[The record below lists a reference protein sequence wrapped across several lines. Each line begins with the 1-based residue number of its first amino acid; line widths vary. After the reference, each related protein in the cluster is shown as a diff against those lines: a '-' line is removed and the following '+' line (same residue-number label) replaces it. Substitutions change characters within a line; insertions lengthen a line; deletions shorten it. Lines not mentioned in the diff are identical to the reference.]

1 MTFLCHPELV
11 SGSIQIEIL
20 WYTRVLS
27 PKVSETLNKRPIRG
41 RFFIGKHMKS
51 LLGLKGKQTQT
62 FTESGMRIPV
72 THVQAGPCFITAID
86 TNDRYTNIQLGF
98 GTKTHITKAEEGH
111 YKKAGIT
118 QKLRFLRSMR
128 VKAIPQGWVVG
139 KELAISDVFAVGD
152 VIRVTG
158 ISKGKGFAGV
168 VKRHG
173 FAGGPKTHGQ
183 SDRERAPGSIG
194 ATTTPGRVFK
204 GKRMAGR
211 MGHDTV
217 TVKGLQVV
225 GIDEANHTLIVKG
238 LVPGPKN
245 TLVVVAKENE

>member
-1 MTFLCHPELV
+1 
-11 SGSIQIEIL
+11 
-20 WYTRVLS
+20 
-27 PKVSETLNKRPIRG
+27 
-41 RFFIGKHMKS
+41 MKS

-72 THVQAGPCFITAID
+72 TYITAGPCFITALDIAP
-86 TNDRYTNIQLGF
+86 TYTNIQIGF
-98 GTKTHITKAEEGH
+98 GTKTQNTKAERGH
-111 YKKAGIT
+111 TKKAGIT
-118 QKLRFLRSMR
+118 QNLRFLRSIR
-128 VKAIPQGWVVG
+128 VTAVPEGWVVG
-139 KELAISDVFAVGD
+139 KELAIADVFAVGD

-211 MGHDTV
+211 MGSDVV
-217 TVKGLQVV
+217 TVKGLRVV
-225 GIDEANHTLIVKG
+225 AIDEPNHMLIVKG

-245 TLVVVAKENE
+245 TLVIVAKENE

>member
-1 MTFLCHPELV
+1 M
-11 SGSIQIEIL
+11 
-20 WYTRVLS
+20 S
-27 PKVSETLNKRPIRG
+27 PKVSETSKNDRSEAV
-41 RFFIGKHMKS
+41 FFIGKHMKS

-62 FTESGMRIPV
+62 FTKEGMRIPV
-72 THVQAGPCFITAID
+72 THVHVGPCFITAID
-86 TNDRYTNIQLGF
+86 ITSTYTNIQIGF
-98 GTKTHITKAEEGH
+98 GTKTHITKAEVGH
-111 YKKAGIT
+111 YKKAGIA

-128 VKAIPQGWVVG
+128 VHTVPEGWIVG

-158 ISKGKGFAGV
+158 VSKGKGFAGV

-211 MGHDTV
+211 MGSDTV

-225 GIDEANHTLIVKG
+225 AIDEPNHMLIVKG
-238 LVPGPKN
+238 LVPGPIN
-245 TLVVVAKENE
+245 TLVVIAKENE

>member
-1 MTFLCHPELV
+1 
-11 SGSIQIEIL
+11 
-20 WYTRVLS
+20 
-27 PKVSETLNKRPIRG
+27 
-41 RFFIGKHMKS
+41 MKS

-62 FTESGMRIPV
+62 FTEGGMRIPV
-72 THVQAGPCFITAID
+72 THITAGPCFITAID
-86 TNDRYTNIQLGF
+86 ITSTYTNIQIGF
-98 GTKTHITKAEEGH
+98 GTKTHTTKSEIGH
-111 YKKAGIT
+111 TKKAGIT

-128 VKAIPQGWVVG
+128 VTSVPEGWIVG
-139 KELAISDVFAVGD
+139 KELAISDVFSIGD

-183 SDRERAPGSIG
+183 SDKERSPGSIG

-211 MGHDTV
+211 MGSDTV
-217 TVKGLQVV
+217 TVKGLSVV
-225 GIDEANHTLIVKG
+225 GVDETNHMLIVKG
-238 LVPGPKN
+238 LVPGPRN
-245 TLVVVAKENE
+245 TLVIIAKENE

>member
-1 MTFLCHPELV
+1 M
-11 SGSIQIEIL
+11 
-20 WYTRVLS
+20 
-27 PKVSETLNKRPIRG
+27 N
-41 RFFIGKHMKS
+41 S

-62 FTESGMRIPV
+62 FTDSGMRIPV
-72 THVQAGPCFITAID
+72 THITAGPCFVTAID
-86 TNDRYTNIQLGF
+86 ITPTYTNVQIGF
-98 GTKTHITKAEEGH
+98 GTKTHITKAEAGH
-111 YKKAGIT
+111 NKKAGIT

-128 VKAIPQGWVVG
+128 VNVVPEGWVVG

-183 SDRERAPGSIG
+183 SDKERSPGSIG

-211 MGHDTV
+211 MGSDTV
-217 TVKGLQVV
+217 TVKGLYVV
-225 GIDEANHTLIVKG
+225 AIDEPNHMLIVKG

-245 TLVVVAKENE
+245 TLVIVAKEK

>member
-1 MTFLCHPELV
+1 
-11 SGSIQIEIL
+11 
-20 WYTRVLS
+20 
-27 PKVSETLNKRPIRG
+27 
-41 RFFIGKHMKS
+41 MKS

-62 FTESGMRIPV
+62 FTDSGMRIPV
-72 THVQAGPCFITAID
+72 THITAGPCFVTAID
-86 TNDRYTNIQLGF
+86 ITDTYTNIQIGF
-98 GTKTHITKAEEGH
+98 GTKTHITKAEVGH
-111 YKKAGIT
+111 AKKAGIT

-128 VKAIPQGWVVG
+128 VTTVPEGWVVG

-152 VIRVTG
+152 VIRATG

-183 SDRERAPGSIG
+183 SDKERSPGSIG

-211 MGHDTV
+211 MGSDRV
-217 TVKGLQVV
+217 TVKGLIVI
-225 GIDEANHTLIVKG
+225 GIDEPNHVLIVKG
-238 LVPGPKN
+238 LVPGAKN
-245 TLVVVAKENE
+245 TLVTIAKENE

>member
-1 MTFLCHPELV
+1 
-11 SGSIQIEIL
+11 
-20 WYTRVLS
+20 
-27 PKVSETLNKRPIRG
+27 
-41 RFFIGKHMKS
+41 MKS

-72 THVQAGPCFITAID
+72 TYITAGPCFITALNI
-86 TNDRYTNIQLGF
+86 TSTYTNVQIGF
-98 GTKTHITKAEEGH
+98 GTKTHTSKAELGH
-111 YKKAGIT
+111 TKKAGIT
-118 QKLRFLRSMR
+118 QNLRFLRSIR
-128 VKAIPQGWVVG
+128 VTTIPEGWVVG
-139 KELAISDVFAVGD
+139 KELAIADVLAVGD

-168 VKRHG
+168 VRRHG

-211 MGHDTV
+211 MGSDTV
-217 TVKGLQVV
+217 TVKGLRVV
-225 GIDEANHTLIVKG
+225 AIDEPNHMLIVKG

-245 TLVVVAKENE
+245 TLVVIAKENE

>member
-1 MTFLCHPELV
+1 
-11 SGSIQIEIL
+11 
-20 WYTRVLS
+20 
-27 PKVSETLNKRPIRG
+27 
-41 RFFIGKHMKS
+41 MKS

-62 FTESGMRIPV
+62 FTDSGMRIPV
-72 THVQAGPCFITAID
+72 TYVTAGPCFITAID
-86 TNDRYTNIQLGF
+86 ITPTYTNVQIGF
-98 GTKTHITKAEEGH
+98 GTKTHITKPEAGH
-111 YKKAGIT
+111 NKKAGIT

-128 VKAIPQGWVVG
+128 VTTVPEGWVVG
-139 KELAISDVFAVGD
+139 KELAIADVFSVGD

-183 SDRERAPGSIG
+183 SDKERSPGSIG
-194 ATTTPGRVFK
+194 STTTPGRVFK

-211 MGHDTV
+211 MGSDTV
-217 TVKGLQVV
+217 TVKGLCVV
-225 GIDEANHTLIVKG
+225 AIDEPNHMLIVKG

-245 TLVVVAKENE
+245 TLVVVAKEN